1 MKIDARNL
9 SRVLADPGAWRIL
22 LLHGEDTG
30 LIKERAQDAVIK
42 IAGSAD
48 DPFRVAVLDR
58 ETHDKLMEEATAL
71 SLMGGRRVVR
81 VRDASDSLLKPL
93 EAFLAQSS
101 DTLVIL
107 EAPGLSSRSKL
118 RGFLEKHPNCAS
130 IGCYPEE
137 GRNLESSITR
147 MLAEHNVRIDSDALH
162 WLTSRLG
169 ADRAA
174 ARSEIE
180 KLCLYAGD
188 TSNLTLDDVR
198 ASIGDAGSV
207 SLEDAAFAATE
218 GNRVAADTALE
229 RALAED
235 TSPIAIARSFLGHL
249 HRLRRVRAA
258 MASGVSRSEAVKALR
273 PPVFFK
279 RTASF
284 NRALELWS
292 LPALTKAVEETQALE
307 YACKQTGSPDA
318 LLCRRYVSTLTARAA
333 MQARR

>member
-1 MKIDARNL
+1 MKSAIWGVNWGF
-9 SRVLADPGAWRIL
+9 PKL
-22 LLHGEDTG
+22 LLG
-30 LIKERAQDAVIK
+30 VI
-42 IAGSAD
+42 
-48 DPFRVAVLDR
+48 
-58 ETHDKLMEEATAL
+58 
-71 SLMGGRRVVR
+71 
-81 VRDASDSLLKPL
+81 
-93 EAFLAQSS
+93 
-101 DTLVIL
+101 
-107 EAPGLSSRSKL
+107 RSQ
-118 RGFLEKHPNCAS
+118 G
-130 IGCYPEE
+130 
-137 GRNLESSITR
+137 
-147 MLAEHNVRIDSDALH
+147 
-162 WLTSRLG
+162 
-169 ADRAA
+169 RAA

-307 YACKQTGSPDA
+307 YACKQTGSPDGMGLFENLHGMPGA
-318 LLCRRYVSTLTARAA
+318 GDLADHIRRAA
-333 MQARR
+333 RTHYGTASRAYLDALVKERADDEAGLASGSSES